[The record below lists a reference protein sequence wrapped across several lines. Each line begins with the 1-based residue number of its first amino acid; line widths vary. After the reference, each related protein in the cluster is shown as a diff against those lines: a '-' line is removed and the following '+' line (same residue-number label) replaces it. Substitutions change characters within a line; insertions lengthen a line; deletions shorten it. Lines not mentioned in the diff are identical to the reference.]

1 MSSLTYDDIP
11 QKSEPA
17 GSAFGP
23 LARFYATFYEAQ
35 IGQAKRVLDY
45 YRSLL
50 NGLGGSRGDE
60 DFHSF
65 VVGSAIEAP
74 DAQARAWAVRYTA
87 GGLAPTD

>member
-1 MSSLTYDDIP
+1 MSTLTYEDIP
-11 QKSEPA
+11 EKAETT

-23 LARFYATFYEAQ
+23 LARFYATFYETQ

-50 NGLGGSRGDE
+50 NGLGREHE

-87 GGLAPTD
+87 GGLAPTE